1 MTQETPLRLVK
12 RSFGFSPIE
21 SQHHFVVYV
30 PRGASQEVRI
40 SEHLTWTEAQG
51 SSRVH
56 AGTALDGQIRVSLAR
71 HKWDGIADA
80 LRAEFNRRLKA
91 QGLGAG
97 SWRVEENLVRLDLG
111 KELVLLAWAV
121 EDADPGLIP
130 QALANW
136 VGLYPEERWWLYTQT
151 AAASGHGIL
160 GRNVGWRKAVRYALT
175 ENPVSDTQ
183 RDALGLPEFYR
194 RAEQEAQPRLLD
206 ARNIE
211 EGQQR
216 APADP
221 ANEQGS

>member
-194 RAEQEAQPRLLD
+194 RAEQEAQPRLPD